1 MRARATLRVRHRHNE
16 ARRST
21 GGRRAREEGG
31 CAGAGARALAGARLA
46 VGAPHGRALRPAP
59 GPRNAGTARHEVT
72 TTAKNI
78 NGGLFRTYVYPAPYP
93 EGNRSTR
100 IR

>member
-16 ARRST
+16 ARRGT
-21 GGRRAREEGG
+21 RGGG

-72 TTAKNI
+72 TTAKTKWRVI
-78 NGGLFRTYVYPAPYP
+78 PHLRIPGTIPGG
-93 EGNRSTR
+93 
-100 IR
+100 